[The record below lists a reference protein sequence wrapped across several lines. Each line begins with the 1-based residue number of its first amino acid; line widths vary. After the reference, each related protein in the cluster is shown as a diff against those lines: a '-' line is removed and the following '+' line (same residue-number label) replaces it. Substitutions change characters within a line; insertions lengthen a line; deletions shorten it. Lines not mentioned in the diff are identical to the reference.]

1 MCGISGV
8 VLGFEAPDAVW
19 LEAAGAEMKAAIG
32 RSAIVK
38 HMCKDKPDFDKLDKG
53 TLWRLYSIA
62 KWEDVY
68 SVLLTAGADES
79 PRSSDCSN
87 PNRTPRPIRMN

>member
-53 TLWRLYSIA
+53 NALATLQYRQMGRRL
-62 KWEDVY
+62 
-68 SVLLTAGADES
+68 LGAADGG
-79 PRSSDCSN
+79 R
-87 PNRTPRPIRMN
+87 R